1 MGPGVALAPRGA
13 VLARSHRMTS
23 EALLELSIR
32 LMKDLTDWSQ
42 EATRRDAI
50 TPAHLSILQN
60 AAEIIDTVTVAAVD
74 TQTKPVE

>member
-1 MGPGVALAPRGA
+1 
-13 VLARSHRMTS
+13 MTS